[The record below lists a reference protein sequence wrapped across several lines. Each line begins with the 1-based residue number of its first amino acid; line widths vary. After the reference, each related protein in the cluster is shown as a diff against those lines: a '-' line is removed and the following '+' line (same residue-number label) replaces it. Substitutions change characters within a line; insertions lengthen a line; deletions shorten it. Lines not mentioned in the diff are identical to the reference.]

1 LRRLSRDDHA
11 TITRR
16 ARAVTPATTDREK
29 GPRNI
34 RPGRPVLLRIG
45 GTSPPILRSSEK
57 QRPVQARQG
66 LARAYY
72 GETEMNKTKIVA
84 AAMLMGA
91 VTLSTGAFALEEID
105 VKDRMAFFLNP
116 TGKVVMHT
124 MNDNAF
130 AFAMKNA
137 REVPQGAVFFRSGG
151 KVYLM
156 ENKKMGNKT
165 AIDLLTERLSAP
177 Y

>member
-1 LRRLSRDDHA
+1 MTKTRL
-11 TITRR
+11 
-16 ARAVTPATTDREK
+16 
-29 GPRNI
+29 
-34 RPGRPVLLRIG
+34 
-45 GTSPPILRSSEK
+45 
-57 QRPVQARQG
+57 
-66 LARAYY
+66 
-72 GETEMNKTKIVA
+72 VA
-84 AAMLMGA
+84 AAMFMSAVALSSGA
-91 VTLSTGAFALEEID
+91 SALEAMD

-116 TGKVVMHT
+116 TGKVVMRPLT
-124 MNDNAF
+124 DNAF

-156 ENKKMGNKT
+156 ENKKMGNKM